1 MQCLLDTTRESNWL
15 GSVINGPITDEM
27 RIAQRQELTALQQ
40 TTRTTALPSG
50 QTETLLYLLDGL
62 LCWNF
67 TVFTSFN
74 AKIKEWYLG
83 SLKDMSFAPLNP
95 FSLFNFMDCAPY
107 APSLLE
113 STVFCTR
120 PDMSFVSEDSNHNV
134 VAIRL
139 AIGLIGILKSY
150 GYSKVHGYFH
160 IFEKLQYLPFEWA
173 LSSCHKKI

>member
-120 PDMSFVSEDSNHNV
+120 PDMSFLIPYDSLKHIHNTTLITQPTTDYTQELR
-134 VAIRL
+134 AKETIRYNC
-139 AIGLIGILKSY
+139 GS
-150 GYSKVHGYFH
+150 ST
-160 IFEKLQYLPFEWA
+160 EKD
-173 LSSCHKKI
+173 

>member
-120 PDMSFVSEDSNHNV
+120 PDMSFE
-134 VAIRL
+134 
-139 AIGLIGILKSY
+139 GSY
-150 GYSKVHGYFH
+150 GHSSKRSQSKNPP
-160 IFEKLQYLPFEWA
+160 IFFVKNW
-173 LSSCHKKI
+173 LSMLKIA

>member
-120 PDMSFVSEDSNHNV
+120 PDMSFPCFLKTEHLEQPKKAAVF
-134 VAIRL
+134 
-139 AIGLIGILKSY
+139 IGLWMCKTWITEL
-150 GYSKVHGYFH
+150 
-160 IFEKLQYLPFEWA
+160 
-173 LSSCHKKI
+173 